1 MGASEPST
9 SSRSSSHFGQQG
21 TGHTVADLQA
31 SVCECVCVILWV
43 VHTVADLQASVCVCV
58 ILWVSASSC
67 AIHVCEPVCAF
78 VCVCVRMCTR
88 VHVCVCV
95 PSNY

>member
-21 TGHTVADLQA
+21 TG
-31 SVCECVCVILWV
+31 
-43 VHTVADLQASVCVCV
+43 HTVADLQASVCVCV